1 MVWAA
6 VVVDRGIYCTD
17 WLVSRAFGGP
27 NSPIC
32 VILSYRGKFILH
44 LLDNDKFSGFFK
56 RSHTTVSHHTNDVRS
71 VIRCFAMYFATYV
84 LVHGGWH
91 GGWCWKRVTPY
102 LRDSG
107 HTVYTP
113 TLTGLGERSHL
124 ASPEINLSTHIQD
137 ILNVLIY
144 EDLTDVVLVGHSY
157 SGMVIAGVADRAPE
171 RVTRL
176 VYLDAFVPE
185 DGQSLRDILRPPH
198 GEGVNLESL
207 LVDGWR
213 LPYPFLERPFGIT
226 SEVDKQWV
234 LDKITPQPANTLLEP
249 SPFYERRRAH
259 DPANLH
265 ISQVS
270 GRATCGY

>member
-1 MVWAA
+1 M
-6 VVVDRGIYCTD
+6 T
-17 WLVSRAFGGP
+17 
-27 NSPIC
+27 
-32 VILSYRGKFILH
+32 
-44 LLDNDKFSGFFK
+44 
-56 RSHTTVSHHTNDVRS
+56 
-71 VIRCFAMYFATYV
+71 TYV

-124 ASPEINLSTHIQD
+124 ASPETNLSTHIQD
-137 ILNVLIY
+137 ILNVLMY

-157 SGMVIAGVADRAPE
+157 SGMVIAGVADRVPE

-198 GEGVNLESL
+198 GDGVNLEAHL
-207 LVDGWR
+207 LDGWR

-226 SEVDKQWV
+226 SEVDKHWV
-234 LDKITPQPANTLLEP
+234 LDKITPQPINTVLEPIRFTNGGAPTIPRTYIYLRSPGGQPADTEFVWFAERARTQPGWTYHELVSGHDAMIIMPEAVAALLLEG
-249 SPFYERRRAH
+249 
-259 DPANLH
+259 
-265 ISQVS
+265 VS
-270 GRATCGY
+270 G

>member
-1 MVWAA
+1 M
-6 VVVDRGIYCTD
+6 
-17 WLVSRAFGGP
+17 
-27 NSPIC
+27 
-32 VILSYRGKFILH
+32 
-44 LLDNDKFSGFFK
+44 
-56 RSHTTVSHHTNDVRS
+56 
-71 VIRCFAMYFATYV
+71 ATFV

-91 GGWCWKRVTPY
+91 GGWCWKRVAPH
-102 LRDSG
+102 LQAAG
-107 HTVYTP
+107 HVVYSP

-157 SGMVIAGVADRAPE
+157 SGMVIAGVADRASE

-185 DGQSLRDILRPPH
+185 DGQSLQDIFRPPY
-198 GEGVNLESL
+198 GEGVNLEAL

-226 SEVDKQWV
+226 SEADVQWV
-234 LDKITPQPANTLLEP
+234 LDKITPQPVNTLLEP
-249 SPFYERRRAH
+249 VHFTNGGAPAIPRTYIYLRSPGGQPPDTEFVWFAERARTQPGWTYH
-259 DPANLH
+259 EL
-265 ISQVS
+265 VS
-270 GRATCGY
+270 GHDAMLIIPEAVAALLLEGVPG